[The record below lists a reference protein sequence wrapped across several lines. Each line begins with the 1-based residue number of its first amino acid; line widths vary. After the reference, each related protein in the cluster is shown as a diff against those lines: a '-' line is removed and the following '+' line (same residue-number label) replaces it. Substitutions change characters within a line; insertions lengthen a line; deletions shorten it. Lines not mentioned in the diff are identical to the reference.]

1 MIRKLNFEDI
11 NSFIKIRLES
21 LRVNPEAF
29 LTTYDEDHCHD
40 LKAITEKFEQH
51 NENNFILGKFVEN
64 ELVGIVGLFREQRI
78 KTLHKAMVWGVFIK
92 EEFRGKGYSRDLMDE
107 CLRLAKT
114 LEGLEL
120 INISV
125 VSENQRAFKL
135 YKSLGFDEWGFEKN
149 AMKHNGI
156 YYDEYFLVINLW

>member
-11 NSFIKIRLES
+11 NSFIGIRLES

-29 LTTYDEDHCHD
+29 LTTYDEDSCHN
-40 LKAITEKFEQH
+40 LKSITERFEQH
-51 NENNFILGKFVEN
+51 SENNFILGKFINN

-78 KTLHKAMVWGVFIK
+78 KTSHKAMIWGVFVK
-92 EEFRGKGYSRDLMDE
+92 EDFRGNGYSRELMYE
-107 CLRLAKT
+107 ILEIAKS
-114 LEGLEL
+114 LDGLEL

-125 VSENQRAFKL
+125 VSENQRAYKL

-156 YYDEYFLVINLW
+156 YYDEYFLVKNLW